1 MPKLIEIEGL
11 GDLYAEKLRQA
22 GVRSTRDLLHRAAT
36 SKGRREVSKKTGIE
50 SKQIRRW
57 AGQVDLMRIKGI
69 STAYAV
75 LLVAAGVANTA
86 ELALQDPKKL
96 HAKLIKVNEEYDLV
110 QRLPSVEEIQDWI
123 DQALDLPR
131 VLDQ

>member
-11 GDLYAEKLRQA
+11 GDLYVDKLRQA
-22 GVRSTRDLLHRAAT
+22 GVRSTRDLLDRAAT
-36 SKGRREVSKKTGIE
+36 SKGRHEVSKRTGIE

-86 ELALQDPKKL
+86 ELALQDPRKL
-96 HAKLIKVNEEYDLV
+96 HAKLDKVNTEYELV
-110 QRLPSVEEIQDWI
+110 RRLPSVEEIQDWI

-131 VLDQ
+131 VLDY